1 MELDRRERSGRIR
14 PLLRVGDPA
23 GGPASVRGE
32 GRCPRG
38 RWASGPLLLLAAG
51 LSAACADGGGEAGG
65 SRFRPLQAGE
75 PVPAY
80 AAVDLAGDTLALA
93 DLRGEVVVLNLWA
106 TWCHPCREEM
116 PALQRLH
123 ETYGD
128 RGLRIL
134 GVSIDGRSSA
144 ELIPGFLEEVGVT
157 FPILRDPE
165 ERVVR
170 AFTTMG
176 VPETFL
182 IGRDGTLLHR
192 WIGAFDPM
200 APEHRA
206 RVESALGEA

>member
-1 MELDRRERSGRIR
+1 M
-14 PLLRVGDPA
+14 
-23 GGPASVRGE
+23 
-32 GRCPRG
+32 
-38 RWASGPLLLLAAG
+38 
-51 LSAACADGGGEAGG
+51 
-65 SRFRPLQAGE
+65 
-75 PVPAY
+75 PAY
-80 AAVDLAGDTLALA
+80 AAVNLVGDTVHLA

-116 PALQRLH
+116 PALQALH
-123 ETYGD
+123 EAFAD
-128 RGLRIL
+128 RGLQVV

-144 ELIPGFLEEVGVT
+144 GLIPGFLEEVGVT

-182 IGRDGTLLHR
+182 IGRDGVLLHR

-200 APEHRA
+200 APEHRS
-206 RVESALGEA
+206 RVEAALGGS

>member
-1 MELDRRERSGRIR
+1 MVLPGGARA
-14 PLLRVGDPA
+14 VMAMA
-23 GGPASVRGE
+23 G
-32 GRCPRG
+32 
-38 RWASGPLLLLAAG
+38 LLAAG
-51 LSAACADGGGEAGG
+51 CGGDGQGEAT
-65 SRFRPLQAGE
+65 SRFRPLVAGDDA
-75 PVPAY
+75 PSY
-80 AAVDLAGDTLALA
+80 AAMDLAGDTVRLV

-116 PALQRLH
+116 PALQALH
-123 ETYGD
+123 EALAD
-128 RGLRIL
+128 RGLRVV

-144 ELIPGFLEEVGVT
+144 DLIPGFLEEVGVT

-200 APEHRA
+200 APEHRS
-206 RVESALGEA
+206 RVEAALGGS

>member
-1 MELDRRERSGRIR
+1 MNLDTRNGGPRGRG
-14 PLLRVGDPA
+14 PVGDPA
-23 GGPASVRGE
+23 PGSQGRGSASRKGAV
-32 GRCPRG
+32 P
-38 RWASGPLLLLAAG
+38 PFPLLAALL
-51 LSAACADGGGEAGG
+51 LSACGDSAGEAGG

-123 ETYGD
+123 ETYRD
-128 RGLRIL
+128 RGLRVL

-206 RVESALGEA
+206 RVEAALGGA